1 MKTDGQQAGNKC
13 ERGGNA
19 LWTEVSASGT
29 GMRTCTSCTRVGVRG
44 FLAYVLNITHPLEES
59 MFQDSGRTIIG
70 TLPANFFQRDA
81 TLKTRS
87 SS

>member
-1 MKTDGQQAGNKC
+1 MKTDVQQSENKC
-13 ERGGNA
+13 ERAGNA
-19 LWTEVSASGT
+19 LWTQVSATGT
-29 GMRTCTSCTRVGVRG
+29 GMRTCTSCTRAGIHD

-70 TLPANFFQRDA
+70 TLPANFFQRDE
-81 TLKTRS
+81 TLLTRS